1 MLLELYILSFTA
13 IKLRSSTENA
23 NNTERAL
30 AKDHNGVTSFLSRR
44 QRPSSFAHCFLF
56 IIPND
61 EQEWLIQWQYTVFD
75 VNPPADS

>member
-30 AKDHNGVTSFLSRR
+30 TKDHNGVTSFLSIREAKTLVICTLLPLHHT
-44 QRPSSFAHCFLF
+44 Q
-56 IIPND
+56 
-61 EQEWLIQWQYTVFD
+61 
-75 VNPPADS
+75 